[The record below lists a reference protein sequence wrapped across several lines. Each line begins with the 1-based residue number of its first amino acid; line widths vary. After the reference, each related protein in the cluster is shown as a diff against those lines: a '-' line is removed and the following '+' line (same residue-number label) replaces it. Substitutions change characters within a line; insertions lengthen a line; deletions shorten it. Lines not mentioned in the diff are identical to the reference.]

1 MESSQTAY
9 VYKPL
14 DKPTNIRILSL
25 HPAVN
30 ISDPLHAN
38 LFTTDR
44 ADIFRFKGHPASY
57 EAVSYCWGPIVLSHD
72 LNCDSRV
79 IQITSTVHTMLQH
92 LRKREKPRFL
102 WIDAICI
109 NQNDNEEKAYQVQLM
124 GEVYQQAEKVHVW
137 LGEGNS
143 QDRLPEVFALFRA
156 LAVIEDIP
164 PPSSS
169 QSWERVRLVSRVDPV
184 LLVRSDSILQE
195 AVGRFL
201 LRPWFQRRWIL
212 QEVALG
218 HDVVIRCG
226 SYKCTWTWIVGGINA
241 IATNS
246 FYGLV
251 PKSQH
256 KIALKQVL
264 GLREGKGRILDLLW
278 SFDSAQC
285 SDSRDRLFALC
296 GMAVD
301 LIPFKP
307 KDTNNLKNDVIVYPV
322 DYSQDLSSTYT
333 CFSRACIKAGM
344 FYSLLRH
351 VASFGSLTRIDHKTP
366 TWVPDWSLPRS
377 WEQRFN
383 TTCSSKDESVCIL
396 EPVVGLE
403 TVLRLDCR
411 LYGPM
416 RLIAQTDETFA
427 SQLARFLKLF
437 FRIGFQDQRCRAI
450 SLGYLCQ
457 ILSAAVLDSHFALY
471 RESDT
476 ATRVL
481 SKAFEVTP
489 SYFSGQHLL
498 AFEDAYEKSLKEI
511 AGEILV
517 ILEEWY
523 ARLNRPQ
530 YVMDRSFDLVS
541 SAELASEI
549 TSSRVMSAVCELLAD
564 RKIFYAKKP
573 MYGSLFPGI
582 GPSNMQPGDF
592 VFQPNDAAMCK
603 PVTTAFVVR
612 PWKSPLKTDV
622 RKSFRLVGFC
632 FLPEIDESVLPD
644 FDSRRHRE
652 TILLV

>member
-1 MESSQTAY
+1 
-9 VYKPL
+9 
-14 DKPTNIRILSL
+14 
-25 HPAVN
+25 
-30 ISDPLHAN
+30 
-38 LFTTDR
+38 
-44 ADIFRFKGHPASY
+44 
-57 EAVSYCWGPIVLSHD
+57 
-72 LNCDSRV
+72 
-79 IQITSTVHTMLQH
+79 
-92 LRKREKPRFL
+92 
-102 WIDAICI
+102 
-109 NQNDNEEKAYQVQLM
+109 
-124 GEVYQQAEKVHVW
+124 
-137 LGEGNS
+137 
-143 QDRLPEVFALFRA
+143 
-156 LAVIEDIP
+156 
-164 PPSSS
+164 
-169 QSWERVRLVSRVDPV
+169 
-184 LLVRSDSILQE
+184 
-195 AVGRFL
+195 
-201 LRPWFQRRWIL
+201 
-212 QEVALG
+212 
-218 HDVVIRCG
+218 
-226 SYKCTWTWIVGGINA
+226 
-241 IATNS
+241 
-246 FYGLV
+246 
-251 PKSQH
+251 
-256 KIALKQVL
+256 
-264 GLREGKGRILDLLW
+264 
-278 SFDSAQC
+278 
-285 SDSRDRLFALC
+285 
-296 GMAVD
+296 
-301 LIPFKP
+301 
-307 KDTNNLKNDVIVYPV
+307 
-322 DYSQDLSSTYT
+322 
-333 CFSRACIKAGM
+333 M

-377 WEQRFN
+377 WEPRFN
-383 TTCSSKDESVCIL
+383 ITCSSKDESVCIL

-416 RLIAQTDETFA
+416 RLIAQTDETFT

-437 FRIGFQDQRCRAI
+437 FRIRFQDQRCRAI
-450 SLGYLCQ
+450 SLGYLCH
-457 ILSAAVLDSHFALY
+457 ILSAAVLDSHFALH

-622 RKSFRLVGFC
+622 QKSFRLVGFC